1 MCAET
6 GHHVVSYPVLSAFHI
21 MLYRVGCRTSWTAR
35 AMRGL
40 VKGAAQLV
48 AETVF
53 IYVYSRCVIR
63 AVCSSSAGD
72 RISMRVNSSVNVP
85 QWLGTARP
93 RALESRWV
101 MCFCRCCADERNRQS
116 QRVVPCGFD
125 RAASS
130 NTTLQRTE

>member
-6 GHHVVSYPVLSAFHI
+6 GHDVVSYPVLFAFHI
-21 MLYRVGCRTSWTAR
+21 RLYRVGCRTSGTAR

-53 IYVYSRCVIR
+53 DYVYSRCVIR

-72 RISMRVNSSVNVP
+72 RLSMRVNSSVNVP
-85 QWLGTARP
+85 SSLKQYYPAEHRRT
-93 RALESRWV
+93 
-101 MCFCRCCADERNRQS
+101 RCHA
-116 QRVVPCGFD
+116 VLFMLCG
-125 RAASS
+125 S
-130 NTTLQRTE
+130 